1 MSQAKKYWFAYDAT
15 GCGSLQDNR
24 LWWDEFIVSGPDLGY
39 YPKARKCWL
48 VIKPGKEEL
57 LRASLKRRQSTS
69 HWKALGCGSRLQILS
84 RAVRQRLSGGLGGT
98 VTKLAEFALS
108 QPITQRSYLD
118 YVISENSA

>member
-1 MSQAKKYWFAYDAT
+1 MSQAKQYWFAYDAT

-24 LWWDEFIVSGPDLGY
+24 LWWDEFIVAGPDLGY

-69 HWKALGCGSRLQILS
+69 HWKEAGSTWL
-84 RAVRQRLSGGLGGT
+84 RLSTPDPIASSTST
-98 VTKLAEFALS
+98 VKWR
-108 QPITQRSYLD
+108 IGWDR
-118 YVISENSA
+118 